1 MVQTFFKRSCTID
14 RLRQGPLA
22 GHIDLLAARLASHG
36 YSRVHSRIQLRLVG
50 HFNRWLEQKHLTA
63 EQLDEDVIELYRRY
77 LKRRK
82 RVRSED
88 VCTLVRLLDLLRE
101 QGVTPRNVE
110 ATPRAREILLEK
122 YRRYLR
128 EERGLAEA
136 SLRNMLIFVDRF
148 LVEKYPRD
156 HVDFAALAVGDITTF
171 VRRQATELG
180 SVQAKHLV
188 SALRSFFRYPRHCG
202 EIDTDLAG
210 CVPRV
215 PDYSFSAVP
224 KFLPAGSVAKI
235 LRCTD
240 RSIPRGRR
248 DYAILM
254 LLARFGLRTSEIV
267 RLDLEDVD
275 WELGQIT
282 IRGKGGRWSKLPL
295 PPDVGQSLAAYL
307 QHDRPRCSTR
317 RLFVTQRAP
326 ITGLSTG
333 CAIVKTVTRALSRAG
348 IVSERKGGY
357 LFRHTLATEMLGR
370 GASLRE
376 IGEVLRHRKADTTRI
391 YAKVGFSAL
400 RNLAQPWPGG
410 AR

>member
-1 MVQTFFKRSCTID
+1 
-14 RLRQGPLA
+14 
-22 GHIDLLAARLASHG
+22 
-36 YSRVHSRIQLRLVG
+36 
-50 HFNRWLEQKHLTA
+50 
-63 EQLDEDVIELYRRY
+63 
-77 LKRRK
+77 
-82 RVRSED
+82 
-88 VCTLVRLLDLLRE
+88 
-101 QGVTPRNVE
+101 
-110 ATPRAREILLEK
+110 
-122 YRRYLR
+122 
-128 EERGLAEA
+128 
-136 SLRNMLIFVDRF
+136 
-148 LVEKYPRD
+148 
-156 HVDFAALAVGDITTF
+156 
-171 VRRQATELG
+171 
-180 SVQAKHLV
+180 
-188 SALRSFFRYPRHCG
+188 
-202 EIDTDLAG
+202 
-210 CVPRV
+210 
-215 PDYSFSAVP
+215 
-224 KFLPAGSVAKI
+224 
-235 LRCTD
+235 
-240 RSIPRGRR
+240 
-248 DYAILM
+248 M

-391 YAKVGFSAL
+391 YAKVDFRAL